1 MKLYEISGMFAELF
15 DRFDDI
21 ANYTPDTD
29 EYGRYITEEGD
40 IIEDLDAYR
49 NAYLTAWFDSLTA
62 LEGEFNEKAENV
74 AVYIKNLTA
83 DINEMK
89 AEEKRLKSRR
99 VSAENQVERMK
110 KYLLNSMQAI
120 GVKKISMPRARITL
134 RLNAESVVVENEKAL
149 IDWAM
154 RHDETILKYQE
165 PELKKTDIKEL
176 LRMGEKIPFARLE
189 RKESVM
195 LK

>member
-1 MKLYEISGMFAELF
+1 MKLYEITAEFADLF

-29 EYGRYITEEGD
+29 EYGRYVTEDGN
-40 IIEDLDAYR
+40 IIEDLEAYR
-49 NAYLTAWFDSLTA
+49 QSYLTAWFDTLTFI
-62 LEGEFNEKAENV
+62 EGEFNEKAENV

-134 RLNAESVVVENEKAL
+134 RLNAESVVIENEKAL

-165 PELKKTDIKEL
+165 PEPKKTDIKEL

>member
-1 MKLYEISGMFAELF
+1 MKLYEITAEFADLF
-15 DRFDDI
+15 DRFDEI

-29 EYGRYITEEGD
+29 EFGRYVTEDGD
-40 IIEDLDAYR
+40 IIEDLEAYR
-49 NAYLTAWFDSLTA
+49 QSYLTAWFDTLTSI
-62 LEGEFNEKAENV
+62 EGEFNEKAENV

-134 RLNAESVVVENEKAL
+134 RLNAESVVAENEKAL

>member
-1 MKLYEISGMFAELF
+1 MKLYEITGMFAELF

-29 EYGRYITEEGD
+29 EFGRYVTEDGD
-40 IIEDLDAYR
+40 IIEDLEAYR
-49 NAYLTAWFDSLTA
+49 QSYLTAWFDTLTSI
-62 LEGEFNEKAENV
+62 EGEFNEKAENV
-74 AVYIKNLTA
+74 AVYIKNLNA
-83 DINEMK
+83 EIKAVK

-110 KYLLNSMQAI
+110 KYLINSMQAI

-176 LRMGEKIPFARLE
+176 LRMGQQIPYAHLE
-189 RKESVM
+189 RKESVTI
-195 LK
+195 K

>member
-1 MKLYEISGMFAELF
+1 MKLYEITAEFADLF

-29 EYGRYITEEGD
+29 EYGRYVTEDGN
-40 IIEDLDAYR
+40 IIEDLEAYR
-49 NAYLTAWFDSLTA
+49 QSYLTAWFDTLTSI
-62 LEGEFNEKAENV
+62 EGEFNEKAENV

-189 RKESVM
+189 RKESVTI
-195 LK
+195 K

>member
-15 DRFDDI
+15 EQFDEI

-110 KYLLNSMQAI
+110 KYLINSMQAI

>member
-110 KYLLNSMQAI
+110 KYLINSMQAI

>member
-1 MKLYEISGMFAELF
+1 MADELN
-15 DRFDDI
+15 RNNE
-21 ANYTPDTD
+21 ANEPEEDVNAL
-29 EYGRYITEEGD
+29 EEGD

-62 LEGEFNEKAENV
+62 LEGEFNEKAKNV

-83 DINEMK
+83 EVNAIK

>member
-15 DRFDDI
+15 DRFDEI

>member
-1 MKLYEISGMFAELF
+1 MKLYEITAEFADLF
-15 DRFDDI
+15 DKFDEI

-29 EYGRYITEEGD
+29 EYGRYVTEDGD
-40 IIEDLDAYR
+40 IIEDLEAYR
-49 NAYLTAWFDSLTA
+49 QSYLTAWFDTLTSI
-62 LEGEFNEKAENV
+62 EGEFNEKAENV

-134 RLNAESVVVENEKAL
+134 RLNAESVVIENEKAL

-165 PELKKTDIKEL
+165 PEPKKTDIKEL

-189 RKESVM
+189 RKESVTI
-195 LK
+195 K

>member
-1 MKLYEISGMFAELF
+1 MKLYEITGMFAELF

-29 EYGRYITEEGD
+29 EFGRYVTEDGD
-40 IIEDLDAYR
+40 IIEDLEAYR
-49 NAYLTAWFDSLTA
+49 QSYLTAWFDTLTSI
-62 LEGEFNEKAENV
+62 EGEFNEKAENV

-134 RLNAESVVVENEKAL
+134 RLNAESVVIENEKAL

>member
-110 KYLLNSMQAI
+110 KYLINSMQAI

-134 RLNAESVVVENEKAL
+134 RLNAESVAVENEKAL

>member
-15 DRFDDI
+15 DRFDEI

-110 KYLLNSMQAI
+110 KYLINSMQAI

-134 RLNAESVVVENEKAL
+134 RLNAESVVIENEKAL

-165 PELKKTDIKEL
+165 PEPKKTDIKEL
-176 LRMGEKIPFARLE
+176 LRMGQQIPYAHLE
-189 RKESVM
+189 RKESVTI
-195 LK
+195 K

>member
-1 MKLYEISGMFAELF
+1 MF

-29 EYGRYITEEGD
+29 EYGRYVTEDGD
-40 IIEDLDAYR
+40 IIEDLEAYR
-49 NAYLTAWFDSLTA
+49 QSYLTAWFDTLTSI
-62 LEGEFNEKAENV
+62 EGEFNEKAENV

>member
-15 DRFDDI
+15 DRFDEI

-29 EYGRYITEEGD
+29 EYGWYITEEGD

>member
-1 MKLYEISGMFAELF
+1 MKLYEITAEFADLF
-15 DRFDDI
+15 DRFDEI

-29 EYGRYITEEGD
+29 EYGRYITEEGNVID
-40 IIEDLDAYR
+40 DLDAYR
-49 NAYLTAWFDSLTA
+49 QSYLTAWFDTLTSI
-62 LEGEFNEKAENV
+62 EGEFNEKAENV
-74 AVYIKNLTA
+74 AVYIKNLNA
-83 DINEMK
+83 EIKAVK

-134 RLNAESVVVENEKAL
+134 RLNAESVVIENEKAL

-165 PELKKTDIKEL
+165 PEPKKTDIKEL

-189 RKESVM
+189 RKESVTI
-195 LK
+195 K

>member
-1 MKLYEISGMFAELF
+1 MKLYEITAEFADLF
-15 DRFDDI
+15 DRFDEI
-21 ANYTPDTD
+21 ADYTPDTD
-29 EYGRYITEEGD
+29 EYGRYVTEDGD
-40 IIEDLDAYR
+40 IIEDLEAYR
-49 NAYLTAWFDSLTA
+49 QSYLTAWFDSLTA

-110 KYLLNSMQAI
+110 KYLINSMQAI

-134 RLNAESVVVENEKAL
+134 RLNAESVVIENEKAL

-165 PELKKTDIKEL
+165 PEPKKTDIKEL

-189 RKESVM
+189 RKESVTI
-195 LK
+195 K

>member
-1 MKLYEISGMFAELF
+1 MKLYEITAEFADLF
-15 DRFDDI
+15 DRFDEI

-29 EYGRYITEEGD
+29 EFGRYVTEDGD
-40 IIEDLDAYR
+40 IIEDLEAYR
-49 NAYLTAWFDSLTA
+49 QSYLTAWFDTLTSI
-62 LEGEFNEKAENV
+62 EGEFNEKAENV

-110 KYLLNSMQAI
+110 KYLINSMQAI

-134 RLNAESVVVENEKAL
+134 RLNAESVVIENEKAL

-165 PELKKTDIKEL
+165 PEPKKTDIKEL

-189 RKESVM
+189 RKESVTI
-195 LK
+195 K

>member
-1 MKLYEISGMFAELF
+1 MKLYEITAEFADLF

-29 EYGRYITEEGD
+29 EYGRYVTEDGN
-40 IIEDLDAYR
+40 IIEDLEAYR
-49 NAYLTAWFDSLTA
+49 QSYLTAWFDTLTFI
-62 LEGEFNEKAENV
+62 EGEFNEKAENV
-74 AVYIKNLTA
+74 AVYIKNLNA

-110 KYLLNSMQAI
+110 KYLINSMQAI

-134 RLNAESVVVENEKAL
+134 RLNAESVVVENEKSL
-149 IDWAM
+149 INWAM

-165 PELKKTDIKEL
+165 PELKKTDIKKL
-176 LRMGEKIPFARLE
+176 LRMGEKIPFAHLE
-189 RKESVM
+189 RKESVTI
-195 LK
+195 K

>member
-1 MKLYEISGMFAELF
+1 MKLYEITAEFADLF

-29 EYGRYITEEGD
+29 EYGRYVTEDGN
-40 IIEDLDAYR
+40 IIEDLEAYR
-49 NAYLTAWFDSLTA
+49 QSYLTAWFDTLTFI
-62 LEGEFNEKAENV
+62 EGEFNEKAENV

-110 KYLLNSMQAI
+110 KYLINSMQAI

-134 RLNAESVVVENEKAL
+134 RLNAESVVAENEKAL

-154 RHDETILKYQE
+154 RHDETILKYQD

>member
-15 DRFDDI
+15 DRFDEI

-29 EYGRYITEEGD
+29 EYDRYITEEGD

-62 LEGEFNEKAENV
+62 LEGEFNEKAKNV

-83 DINEMK
+83 EVNAIK

-110 KYLLNSMQAI
+110 KYLINSMQAI

>member
-1 MKLYEISGMFAELF
+1 MKLYEITAEFADLF
-15 DRFDDI
+15 DRFDEI

-40 IIEDLDAYR
+40 IIEDLEAYR
-49 NAYLTAWFDSLTA
+49 QSYLTAWFDTLTSI
-62 LEGEFNEKAENV
+62 EGEFNEKAENV

-110 KYLLNSMQAI
+110 KYLINSMQAI

-176 LRMGEKIPFARLE
+176 LRMGEKIPFAHLE
-189 RKESVM
+189 RKESVTI
-195 LK
+195 K

>member
-1 MKLYEISGMFAELF
+1 MKLYEITAEFADLF

-29 EYGRYITEEGD
+29 EYGRYVTEDGN
-40 IIEDLDAYR
+40 IIEDLEAYR
-49 NAYLTAWFDSLTA
+49 QSYLTAWFDTLTFI
-62 LEGEFNEKAENV
+62 EGEFNEKAENV
-74 AVYIKNLTA
+74 AVYIKNLNA

-110 KYLLNSMQAI
+110 KYLINSIQAI

-134 RLNAESVVVENEKAL
+134 RLNAESVVIENEKAL

-165 PELKKTDIKEL
+165 PEPKKTDIKEL

-189 RKESVM
+189 RKESVTI
-195 LK
+195 K

>member
-1 MKLYEISGMFAELF
+1 MKLYEITAEFADLF
-15 DRFDDI
+15 DRFDEI

-110 KYLLNSMQAI
+110 KYLINSMQAI

-134 RLNAESVVVENEKAL
+134 RLNAESVVIENEKAL

-165 PELKKTDIKEL
+165 PEPKKTDIKEL

-189 RKESVM
+189 RKESVTI
-195 LK
+195 K

>member
-1 MKLYEISGMFAELF
+1 MKLYEITAEFADLF
-15 DRFDDI
+15 DRFDEI

-29 EYGRYITEEGD
+29 EYGRYVTEDGD
-40 IIEDLDAYR
+40 IIEDLEAYR
-49 NAYLTAWFDSLTA
+49 QSYLTAWFDTLTSI
-62 LEGEFNEKAENV
+62 EGEFNEKAENV

-154 RHDETILKYQE
+154 RHDETILKYQD

>member
-1 MKLYEISGMFAELF
+1 MKLYEITAEFADLF
-15 DRFDDI
+15 DRFDEI

-29 EYGRYITEEGD
+29 EFGRYVTEDGD
-40 IIEDLDAYR
+40 IIEDLEAYR
-49 NAYLTAWFDSLTA
+49 QSYLTAWFDTLTSI
-62 LEGEFNEKAENV
+62 EGEFNEKAENV

-165 PELKKTDIKEL
+165 PEPKKTDIKEL

-189 RKESVM
+189 RKESVTI
-195 LK
+195 K